1 MLKIIRTSLLCLLP
15 IFTNVSHAEP
25 ELNCPPALV
34 NPDPAAY
41 RAAMQ
46 NAKNHGFLWKISK
59 LGHTSYLYG
68 TIHVGKL
75 DWVFP
80 GPAIQQAVSASDT
93 MALEMDMLDADI
105 QARMKKGMETMHANP
120 IPESLK
126 NQLEQQAKFE
136 CVPYEALS
144 KMTPEFQIITLELIN
159 SRRDQLEAS
168 LAIDL
173 VISGW
178 GHGAKKTMVSL
189 ETPEM
194 QLDTLQMK
202 TPQETVIF
210 VTDSLGYLHSGAS
223 RKVLNRMVNM
233 WVKSDYK
240 DLNHYIDWCEC
251 INTQTERSFMKR
263 MLDDRNPDL
272 AERIDTLHES
282 GKQVFAAVG
291 SLHMVGPIGL
301 PALMEKR
308 GYKVECVELQ

>member
-1 MLKIIRTSLLCLLP
+1 MLKITRTYLLCLLSV
-15 IFTNVSHAEP
+15 FACVSHAEP
-25 ELNCPPALV
+25 EPSCPPALV

-80 GPAIQQAVSASDT
+80 GPTIQQAVSTSDI

-105 QARMKKGMETMHANP
+105 QIRMKKGMETMRANP

-126 NQLEQQAKFE
+126 SQLEQQAKFD

-144 KMTPEFQIITLELIN
+144 RMTPEFQVITLELIN

-173 VISGW
+173 VLSGW
-178 GHGAKKTMVSL
+178 GHGATKTMVSL

-202 TPQETVIF
+202 TPQETITF

-233 WVKSDYK
+233 WVKSDYE

-251 INTQTERSFMKR
+251 LNTQTERNFMKR

-308 GYKVECVELQ
+308 GYKVERVELQ